1 MISQMKKHITPI
13 PPNVKHPGLKIRCT
27 FCDTYV
33 TTTCLQ
39 NGKSLSA
46 CSNPSCLE
54 YRSVI
59 HLPNSKHGRRVKTHK
74 TTNLNEAIVE
84 HIKFRDGV
92 KGAAAEEKIV
102 EAIPEK
108 KATTTTQE
116 PAKPAEPRLLTE
128 WAALFMSHMRDVDTP
143 SHLKQNL
150 SKEYLAEL
158 DREMKRL
165 CVCLS
170 KHVDIR
176 SYPIT
181 SIDDTAVGIVCDYLI
196 EEKNFSN
203 RTFNKHINT
212 YATFYAWWQ
221 KKTRYGGEN
230 FFSKVNRKDIFP
242 DPQTFDNA
250 EEFEAFLS
258 KITPE
263 NGYRLYPGTQNDKRT
278 VYRPW
283 LKQAYQIALE
293 TGARRENLVL
303 LKTSDVIEDET
314 GPVVL
319 RIENIKVNNIMHL
332 VTEEEKRYIPVPI
345 TENLKKLI
353 ADVYEKYKTTGE
365 DQYLVAPE
373 VTEGRESAMLD
384 IISRAF
390 SHYYKQLNTG
400 KELTFG
406 SLRKAYTTQME
417 IFTGGRAETVTGH
430 SNRKVLRHYVVPE
443 IVARAARGF
452 SVFPQIDDRHK
463 ELKEARKKSKSGKEK
478 SKER

>member
-1 MISQMKKHITPI
+1 MMSRMKKHVTPI

-39 NGKSLSA
+39 NGKNLTA

-59 HLPNSKHGRRVKTHK
+59 HLPKSKHGRRVKTHK

-84 HIKFRDGV
+84 HIKFRDEV
-92 KGAAAEEKIV
+92 KGTAAEEKTVEIV
-102 EAIPEK
+102 PEK
-108 KATTTTQE
+108 KAVIETQE
-116 PAKPAEPRLLTE
+116 LAKPITGPRLLTE

-150 SKEYLAEL
+150 SKDYLAEL

-170 KHVDIR
+170 KQVDIR
-176 SYPIT
+176 TFPIS
-181 SIDDTAVGIVCDYLI
+181 SIDDTAVGLVCDFLI
-196 EEKNFSN
+196 EEKQFSN

-212 YATFYAWWQ
+212 YATFYGWWQ

-230 FFSKVNRKDIFP
+230 FFSKVNRKDVFP
-242 DPQTFDNA
+242 NPQTFDNA
-250 EEFEAFLS
+250 EEFEAFLNQ
-258 KITPE
+258 ITPE
-263 NGYRLYPGTQNDKRT
+263 NGYRSYPGTQKDKRS

-283 LKQAYQIALE
+283 LKQAYRIALE

-353 ADVYEKYKTTGE
+353 ADVYERYKATSE

-390 SHYYKQLNTG
+390 SHYYKQLKNG

-406 SLRKAYTTQME
+406 ALRKAYITQME
-417 IFTGGRAETVTGH
+417 IFTGGKAEAVTAH
-430 SNRKVLRHYVVPE
+430 SNRKVLQHYVVPE

-452 SVFPQIDDRHK
+452 SVFPQSETRK
-463 ELKEARKKSKSGKEK
+463 QELILVREKKRGKGK
-478 SKER
+478 SKEQ